1 MVHKQPI
8 MWVVDKSSTISEMW
22 VVWLDK
28 PTEGRALSL
37 THFGYLNNH
46 VKPRRKKKKK
56 KKTPKKKKQMFNTSK
71 VFVWS

>member
-22 VVWLDK
+22 GVWLDK

-46 VKPRRKKKKK
+46 VKPRRKKK
-56 KKTPKKKKQMFNTSK
+56 TNMSK
-71 VFVWS
+71 FCQIDQDGCALNKPW